1 MTMYGYIY
9 ASEVGRAANQI
20 FLKEMNKMR
29 YFLALMIFAFATT
42 CSAASQTSVSFQGM
56 ITEAVCHISTS
67 HGNISSSCT
76 KQNAHHTASYHVSSV
91 DNQTFALP
99 GNVGHMQL
107 KWLNAARTKG
117 LLVAFYR

>member
-1 MTMYGYIY
+1 MAMYGYIY

-20 FLKEMNKMR
+20 FLKEMNMMR

-76 KQNAHHTASYHVSSV
+76 KQNTHHTASYYVSSV

-107 KWLNAARTKG
+107 KWLNAARSKG

>member
-1 MTMYGYIY
+1 MCGYID

-20 FLKEMNKMR
+20 FLKEMNTMR

-56 ITEAVCHISTS
+56 VTEAVCHISAS

-107 KWLNAARTKG
+107 KWLNVARTKG